1 MKKHYNFKS
10 RVGEKYMTNE
20 GYEVEIIEYFGAN
33 NCTIKFND
41 DTISRNKK
49 YRHVKNGN
57 IQKPLDLNIV
67 YTTTNGCNFKII
79 DDTHRKNLTIEFEN
93 GYIKQGVSLTTVKKG
108 NIQNPYCKSVCGVG
122 YLGEGEYK
130 TSRFNNEKILYYYK
144 WQGMLERCYS
154 NKALERKSNYKG
166 VTVCEEWHNFQVF
179 AQWFEENFSLET
191 MQGWHL
197 DKDILAKGNK
207 IYSPETC
214 CIVPIEINNI
224 FVRNR
229 HIKRT
234 LPIGVRKVGI
244 KYVAEICI
252 FNKNKNLGV
261 FKTIEEAFQVYKTA
275 KEQYIKEVADKWKD
289 LISDQVYEAMH
300 NYQVEIT
307 D

>member
-1 MKKHYNFKS
+1 MPKKGEIKN
-10 RVGEKYMTNE
+10 RVGEKYITNE
-20 GYEVEIIEYFGAN
+20 GYEIEIIEYFGAN

-144 WQGMLERCYS
+144 WQGMLETCYS
-154 NKALERKSNYKG
+154 NKA
-166 VTVCEEWHNFQVF
+166 
-179 AQWFEENFSLET
+179 
-191 MQGWHL
+191 
-197 DKDILAKGNK
+197 
-207 IYSPETC
+207 
-214 CIVPIEINNI
+214 
-224 FVRNR
+224 
-229 HIKRT
+229 
-234 LPIGVRKVGI
+234 
-244 KYVAEICI
+244 
-252 FNKNKNLGV
+252 
-261 FKTIEEAFQVYKTA
+261 
-275 KEQYIKEVADKWKD
+275 
-289 LISDQVYEAMH
+289 
-300 NYQVEIT
+300 
-307 D
+307 